1 VNVPGIWGL
10 YFPRTQSTCYAGT
23 HHASARFFALS
34 GISKFKKTVMTTNT
48 KIILGIVGAAAAG
61 AVIGLLLAPE
71 KGSELRERIKAKA
84 GDFAGEIADL
94 VATGKEKLGVMKD
107 SAVEEANNL
116 KSEAENRVNKLKQ
129 GLS

>member
-1 VNVPGIWGL
+1 
-10 YFPRTQSTCYAGT
+10 
-23 HHASARFFALS
+23 
-34 GISKFKKTVMTTNT
+34 MTTNT

-61 AVIGLLLAPE
+61 AIIGLLLAPE
-71 KGSELRERIKAKA
+71 SGSELRERIKTKA

-107 SAVEEANNL
+107 GAMDEVNNL
-116 KSEAENRVNKLKQ
+116 RSEAENRVNKLKQ

>member
-1 VNVPGIWGL
+1 
-10 YFPRTQSTCYAGT
+10 
-23 HHASARFFALS
+23 
-34 GISKFKKTVMTTNT
+34 MTTNT

-71 KGSELRERIKAKA
+71 KGSELRERIRSKA

-94 VATGKEKLGVMKD
+94 VSTGKEKFGIMKD
-107 SAVEEANNL
+107 SAMEEAHNL
-116 KSEAENRVNKLKQ
+116 KAEAENRVNKLKQ

>member
-1 VNVPGIWGL
+1 
-10 YFPRTQSTCYAGT
+10 
-23 HHASARFFALS
+23 
-34 GISKFKKTVMTTNT
+34 MTTNT

-71 KGSELRERIKAKA
+71 KGSELRDRIRTKA

-94 VATGKEKLGVMKD
+94 VATGKEKLGILKD
-107 SAVEEANNL
+107 NAMDEANHL

>member
-1 VNVPGIWGL
+1 
-10 YFPRTQSTCYAGT
+10 
-23 HHASARFFALS
+23 
-34 GISKFKKTVMTTNT
+34 MTTNT

-71 KGSELRERIKAKA
+71 KGSELRERIRAKA

-94 VATGKEKLGVMKD
+94 VASGKEKLGVMKD
-107 SAVEEANNL
+107 SAVDEAKNL
-116 KSEAENRVNKLKQ
+116 RTEAENRVNKLKQ

>member
-1 VNVPGIWGL
+1 
-10 YFPRTQSTCYAGT
+10 
-23 HHASARFFALS
+23 
-34 GISKFKKTVMTTNT
+34 MTTNT

-71 KGSELRERIKAKA
+71 KGSELRERIRTKA

-94 VATGKEKLGVMKD
+94 VASGKEKLGVMKD
-107 SAVEEANNL
+107 SAVDEAKNL
-116 KSEAENRVNKLKQ
+116 RSEAENRVNKLKQ

>member
-1 VNVPGIWGL
+1 
-10 YFPRTQSTCYAGT
+10 
-23 HHASARFFALS
+23 
-34 GISKFKKTVMTTNT
+34 MTTNT

-71 KGSELRERIKAKA
+71 KGSELRERIRTKA

-94 VATGKEKLGVMKD
+94 VATGKEKLGIIKD
-107 SAVEEANNL
+107 SAMDEANNL

>member
-1 VNVPGIWGL
+1 
-10 YFPRTQSTCYAGT
+10 
-23 HHASARFFALS
+23 
-34 GISKFKKTVMTTNT
+34 MTTNT

-71 KGSELRERIKAKA
+71 KGSELRDRIRTKA

-94 VATGKEKLGVMKD
+94 VATGKEKLGIIKD
-107 SAVEEANNL
+107 NAMDEANNL

>member
-1 VNVPGIWGL
+1 
-10 YFPRTQSTCYAGT
+10 
-23 HHASARFFALS
+23 
-34 GISKFKKTVMTTNT
+34 MTTNT

-71 KGSELRERIKAKA
+71 KGSELRDRIRTKA

-94 VATGKEKLGVMKD
+94 VATGKEKLGILKD
-107 SAVEEANNL
+107 NAIDEANNL

>member
-1 VNVPGIWGL
+1 
-10 YFPRTQSTCYAGT
+10 
-23 HHASARFFALS
+23 
-34 GISKFKKTVMTTNT
+34 MTTNT

-71 KGSELRERIKAKA
+71 KGSELRDRIRTKA

-94 VATGKEKLGVMKD
+94 VATGKEKLGIIKD
-107 SAVEEANNL
+107 NAIDEANNL